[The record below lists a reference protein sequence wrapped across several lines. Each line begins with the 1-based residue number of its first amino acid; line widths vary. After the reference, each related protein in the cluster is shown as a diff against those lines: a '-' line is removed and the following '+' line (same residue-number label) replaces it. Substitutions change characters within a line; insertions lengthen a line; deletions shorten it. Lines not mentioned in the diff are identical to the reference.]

1 MVDRWTEAKELA
13 MAAFRDLGPAHV
25 NCAEAVVKFSVH
37 AFQDD
42 PDAVTVARYM
52 GGGSVGMG
60 ATCGAIEGA
69 VTALGLRDYF
79 SPADHAGI
87 DAGEKAA
94 LQALIRD
101 FEEEFGAVTCRG
113 LTGFDISTPEGYALF
128 RADPVSQRCDDF
140 VSWVCDRLGSMLR

>member
-1 MVDRWTEAKELA
+1 MVDRWTEAKEVA
-13 MAAFRDLGPAHV
+13 MAAFRDPGPAHV
-25 NCAEAVVKFSVH
+25 NCAQAVVQFSVH

-69 VTALGLRDYF
+69 VAALGLRDYF

-87 DAGEKAA
+87 DAGEKEA

-101 FEEEFGAVTCRG
+101 FEEEFGSVACRG